1 MDKTTKKTYDGLCSD
16 FVFIETQDFEDGTP
30 TTLPHRQMF
39 YNTES
44 GRAMLAEAAPE
55 LLDEILAV
63 WGDQP
68 AAMDGAEILEPFPT
82 VEESVESLKAQ
93 MTDAQMAL
101 VEAYEA
107 ADDQATTIMLA
118 QTEAYETADRQ
129 NTDALLALA
138 EVYESI
144 LALQARVE
152 VLEGGE
158 KANG

>member
-107 ADDQATTIMLA
+107 AVSYTHLQRGGCA
-118 QTEAYETADRQ
+118 AD
-129 NTDALLALA
+129 A
-138 EVYESI
+138 
-144 LALQARVE
+144 
-152 VLEGGE
+152 GGGI
-158 KANG
+158 AGRAGPAGRDGVPL